1 MIISVTVPCGRCCFI
16 THPGTPALEARW
28 HRWVTCPLG
37 ARSAVTPVRGCRAG
51 GQCGPRGS
59 CPRNAELAVR
69 ASVFPGAGTLAG
81 PRLGGGA
88 APLRGPPARSA
99 APRPPPPGPPLPA
112 APSAGRARVRRER
125 AGQAQRGEAA
135 AAGRGRGSPRRQARQ
150 RRPWAS
156 GPGLAEVAP
165 TLRAPGA
172 PHTIAARAAPRPSPA
187 LARPPLAPPRA
198 RGAWPQP
205 HLPPGRGRALFASC
219 RHRCPTGGMG
229 AARRPGPG
237 LARPSRRR

>member
-1 MIISVTVPCGRCCFI
+1 MLLH
-16 THPGTPALEARW
+16 HPPRDPSAAGPLA
-28 HRWVTCPLG
+28 PLG
-37 ARSAVTPVRGCRAG
+37 DLPARGALSRDAGEGLRAG

-59 CPRNAELAVR
+59 CPRSAELGVR

-88 APLRGPPARSA
+88 APLRGPHARSA

-125 AGQAQRGEAA
+125 AGQAQRGESA
-135 AAGRGRGSPRRQARQ
+135 AAGRGRWSPRRAARR

-156 GPGLAEVAP
+156 GPSLAEIAP
-165 TLRAPGA
+165 APRAPGA
-172 PHTIAARAAPRPSPA
+172 PHTIAARAA
-187 LARPPLAPPRA
+187 ARPPFAPPRA
-198 RGAWPQP
+198 RGAWLQP
-205 HLPPGRGRALFASC
+205 HLQPGRGRVLFASC
-219 RHRCPTGGMG
+219 RHRCPAGGMG

-237 LARPSRRR
+237 LARPPRRR